1 MENYF
6 YVDKN
11 QKQAG
16 PIMPSQ
22 FAAAGV
28 TPQTLVWRKGIDQ
41 WTPAGELDE
50 LREYFHPQTN
60 EATQLT
66 ATPSP
71 ATTKPSAAP
80 AHPTAQETAPSF
92 APSQPT
98 STPQANEIHNYLW
111 LAVLSVVFM
120 CSPIGIVAI
129 HHAAKVD
136 YYSLRGN
143 ISEATRRSGLARK
156 WSFIALAIS
165 FVWFLFLLSTFGG
178 QIVSYLYS
186 NYEFAF

>member
-1 MENYF
+1 
-6 YVDKN
+6 
-11 QKQAG
+11 
-16 PIMPSQ
+16 MPSQ

-50 LREYFHPQTN
+50 LREYFHPQTD
-60 EATQLT
+60 EVTQLT

-80 AHPTAQETAPSF
+80 AHPTAQEATPSF

-98 STPQANEIHNYLW
+98 STPQANEIPNYLW

-136 YYSLRGN
+136 YYALRGN
-143 ISEATRRSGLARK
+143 ISEASEWIGSQMELYRPCHIFCVVPLPPFNLWRTDS
-156 WSFIALAIS
+156 
-165 FVWFLFLLSTFGG
+165 LLPLQQLRICLLTKAHKQSHFFTH
-178 QIVSYLYS
+178 
-186 NYEFAF
+186 